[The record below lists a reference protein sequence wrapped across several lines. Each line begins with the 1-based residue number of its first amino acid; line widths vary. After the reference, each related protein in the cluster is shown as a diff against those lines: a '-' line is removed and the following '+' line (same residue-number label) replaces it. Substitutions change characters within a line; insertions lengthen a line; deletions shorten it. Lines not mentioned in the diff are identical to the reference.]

1 LAFIEA
7 TPHIAPNVDEA
18 TGQGYRWVP
27 PYSAAKKFIQNN
39 HQTPIGRANHPAV
52 LLEHDSAKPIAH
64 GAAHDSLLRQNGGKP
79 LAAHTAT
86 ISHRE
91 IVLIQRNLIVPTMVL
106 LIRPTETITMK
117 ALAPT
122 AH

>member
-1 LAFIEA
+1 MKRPGKGTDGSI
-7 TPHIAPNVDEA
+7 PIAPPKNLFGVTTKYLSVA
-18 TGQGYRWVP
+18 LI
-27 PYSAAKKFIQNN
+27 IQRYCSIMIA
-39 HQTPIGRANHPAV
+39 P
-52 LLEHDSAKPIAH
+52 KPIAH
-64 GAAHDSLLRQNGGKP
+64 GAAHDSLLRQNRKKQ
-79 LAAHTAT
+79 LAAHTVT